1 MRIVVLDGF
10 AAAQEDLSWD
20 RLTEFGELVVYPR
33 TRAAELHA
41 RADGADVL
49 LTNKV
54 LLDRETIESLP
65 RLRYI
70 GIVATGTNVV
80 DLGACEERGVAVTN
94 VPGYSTHSVAQ
105 LVLAL
110 LLHFTHD
117 VAGHSA
123 AVKSGAWAAAPDF
136 VFCLQPLR
144 EVAGKTLAVVGMGAI
159 GRAVRDVATAL
170 GMQVLAAAVPGSASA
185 DRVPL
190 AEALSMSDFVTL
202 HCPLTPATSR
212 LVGDAFLGAMKP
224 GAVLVNAGRGGLVD
238 EAALARALASGSL
251 GGLALDVLER
261 EPPLPGHSLLDPGAP
276 WAKRVVVTP
285 HVGWATVEARQRLI
299 SAVVDNLAAFVR
311 GEARNRVEIRAGA
324 QKLSVPPR

>member
-10 AAAQEDLSWD
+10 AAAQNDLTWD
-20 RLTEFGELVVYPR
+20 RLGEFGDLVVYPR
-33 TRAAELHA
+33 TRSGELVA

-54 LLDRETIESLP
+54 LLDRLTIGNLP
-65 RLRYI
+65 RLRYV

-110 LLHFTHD
+110 MLHFTHD

-136 VFCLQPLR
+136 VFCLRPLR
-144 EVAGKTLAVVGMGAI
+144 ELAGKTLTVLGMGAV
-159 GRAVRDVATAL
+159 GRGVRDVATAL
-170 GMQVLAAAVPGSASA
+170 GMQVLAAAVPGSASS

-190 AEALSMSDFVTL
+190 QEALSVSDFVTL

-212 LVGDAFLGAMKP
+212 LVGDEFLGAMKR
-224 GAVLVNAGRGGLVD
+224 GSVLVNAGRGGLVD
-238 EAALARALASGSL
+238 EGALLRALESGSL

-261 EPPLPGHSLLDPGAP
+261 EPPLPNHPLLDPSAP
-276 WAKRVVVTP
+276 WANKVVVTP
-285 HVGWATVEARQRLI
+285 HVGWATVEARERLI
-299 SAVVDNLAAFVR
+299 CDVVDNLAAFVR
-311 GEARNRVEIRAGA
+311 GEARNRVEMGARA